1 MIGSKR
7 AVASATARLWPARR
21 WRHGGGQSGIGGIS
35 GNWRA
40 GGCIDIYM
48 LLFSPLQIR
57 QRRADGTLRDAPHL
71 AEKAV
76 IDVVIFAPLTGSGR
90 AFEPSQHRADAIGEA
105 CCRQFVHCARSSA
118 G

>member
-35 GNWRA
+35 GNWRP
-40 GGCIDIYM
+40 GGCIDINM
-48 LLFSPLQIR
+48 LLFSRLQIR
-57 QRRADGTLRDAPHL
+57 QRPADGTLRDAPQL
-71 AEKAV
+71 AEQAV

-90 AFEPSQHRADAIGEA
+90 AFEPAPPR
-105 CCRQFVHCARSSA
+105 CNRR
-118 G
+118 